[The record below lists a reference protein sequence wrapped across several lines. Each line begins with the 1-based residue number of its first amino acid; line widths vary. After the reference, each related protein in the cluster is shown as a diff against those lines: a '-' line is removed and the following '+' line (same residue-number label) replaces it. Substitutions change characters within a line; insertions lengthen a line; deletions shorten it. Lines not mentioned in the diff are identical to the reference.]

1 MPEPIALSTP
11 ILIHIAQQIDV
22 PLKGA
27 NAVIELLDEG
37 ATVPFIA
44 RYRKEATGNLDE
56 VQIRE
61 TQEKLEYFRELEERR
76 KTVLDTIAE
85 QGKLTPELAARINAA
100 LEKNELEDLY
110 MPYKPK
116 RRTKASIARDKGL
129 EPLAQYLWDQTGGVS
144 IAELSS
150 TFVNEE
156 KGVASS
162 ADALEGARH
171 IIAEWVSENAAFRKE
186 VRAMMMADGLVTSR
200 AIEGVPDP
208 EAKYQ
213 MYTQFSEPASKIPS
227 HRMLAIRRGAKE
239 GILIFEIEMDPVRP
253 LSWLRSQVVRSAGEW
268 VAHLEQAIEDS
279 YDRLL
284 NPSIQTEVRLE
295 LKDRSDE
302 EAIKVFR
309 ENLENLLLSP
319 PAGMLTVLALDP
331 GIRTGCKIAVV
342 DDTGRLL
349 EHAVIYPFEPKNDV
363 AGSRKTLASLI
374 ARHNVQAIA
383 IGNGTAS
390 RESGTLVQDFLRD
403 TNLTKIFSVSVSESG
418 ASVYSASEIAR
429 QEFPDLDLTVRGAIS
444 IARRLQ
450 DPLAELVKVDPK
462 SIGVGQYQH
471 DVDQRRLKQSLEA
484 TVESCVNRV
493 GVDLNTASWAL
504 VMRYVAG
511 ISERVAQKV
520 VAHRDAK
527 GRFRSRRAAGGIG
540 LRAEDIPEQAAGFL
554 RIRGGDN
561 PLDMTAV
568 HPESYPVVERIAA
581 SLGLSVKELIGKPD
595 LIEKVKLEGFQTETV
610 GMYTLGDIREELR
623 KPGRDPREQFVAP
636 HWREDVREISD
647 LTPGMTL
654 EGVVTN
660 VTRFGAFVDIGV
672 HQDGLV
678 HVSQL
683 ANRFVKEASDVVKV
697 GQIVKVQVISAD
709 AKAKRIALSMKTLEA
724 PRHARAETEEL
735 RSPRPRRSP
744 HSSRRYRHWRIR
756 SSGDSR
762 ADPLVRGGRPRPAPA
777 SKHQAIDAKEKPAR
791 GPAADEGVRPTTA
804 ARSHAAK
811 HRRRG
816 RCFHLPR
823 YFDFAV
829 CQAIPRPT
837 KTAARLRRLSV
848 ASSVAESSITTKTQP
863 L

>member
-11 ILIHIAQQIDV
+11 VLTHIAQQAGV

-27 NAVIELLDEG
+27 LAVIELLDQG
-37 ATVPFIA
+37 GTVPFVA

-56 VQIRE
+56 VQIRDI
-61 TQEKLEYFRELEERR
+61 QEKLEYFRELEDRR

-85 QGKLTPELAARINAA
+85 QGKLTPELEARIQGV

-116 RRTKASIARDKGL
+116 RRTKASIAREKGL
-129 EPLAQYLWDQTGGVS
+129 EPLAQYLWEQKGTAV
-144 IAELSS
+144 LSEFS
-150 TFVNEE
+150 ATFVNAEL
-156 KGVASS
+156 GVAS
-162 ADALEGARH
+162 AEEALEGARH
-171 IIAEWVSENAAFRKE
+171 IISEWVSENAAYRKE

-213 MYTQFSEPASKIPS
+213 MYASFSEPAAKIPS

-239 GILIFEIEMDPVRP
+239 GILIFEIEMDPAKP
-253 LSWLRSQVVRSAGEW
+253 LSWLRSQVVRGAGDW

-309 ENLENLLLSP
+309 ENLENLLLAP

-342 DDTGRLL
+342 DDTGRYL
-349 EHAVIYPFEPKNDV
+349 ENSVIYPFEPRNDT

-390 RESGTLVQDFLRD
+390 RESASFVQDFLRD
-403 TNLTKIFSVSVSESG
+403 TNLSKIFSVSVSESG

-484 TVESCVNRV
+484 SVESCVNRV

-504 VMRYVAG
+504 LRYVSG

-520 VAHRDAK
+520 VAHRDEK
-527 GRFRSRRAAGGIG
+527 GRFRSR
-540 LRAEDIPEQAAGFL
+540 AELLDVSGFGPKTFEQAAGFL
-554 RIRGGDN
+554 RIRGGEN
-561 PLDMTAV
+561 LLDMTAV
-568 HPESYPVVERIAA
+568 HPESYPVVERIAE
-581 SLGLSVKELIGKPD
+581 SLGVSVQELIGKPD
-595 LIEKVKLEGFQTETV
+595 LIEKVKLEGFQTGTV

-623 KPGRDPREQFVAP
+623 KPGRDPRDKFVAP
-636 HWREDVREISD
+636 HWRDDVREISD

-660 VTRFGAFVDIGV
+660 VTRFGAFVDVGV

-683 ANRFVKEASDVVKV
+683 SNRFVKDASEVVKA

-709 AKAKRIALSMKTLEA
+709 AKAKRIALSMKALEA
-724 PRHARAETEEL
+724 APAEPK
-735 RSPRPRRSP
+735 RKNF
-744 HSSRRYRHWRIR
+744 
-756 SSGDSR
+756 
-762 ADPLVRGGRPRPAPA
+762 RPAPPP
-777 SKHQAIDAKEKPAR
+777 KPKFE
-791 GPAADEGVRPTTA
+791 D
-804 ARSHAAK
+804 
-811 HRRRG
+811 
-816 RCFHLPR
+816 
-823 YFDFAV
+823 
-829 CQAIPRPT
+829 
-837 KTAARLRRLSV
+837 SV
-848 ASSVAESSITTKTQP
+848 AALADKFKRR
-863 L
+863 